1 MAMGIRRIAVTA
13 ALVLIVLVAVAVL
26 WLKWRGFRASTSPS
40 AIEIRVA
47 RFLRNFAIPRKE
59 RDLTNPFVN
68 DDVAAAQGRE
78 VFLARCATCHGV
90 DGRGST
96 AIGANEYP
104 RAPNL
109 HSDLTQRMT
118 DGEIHYII
126 QNGVQLTGMP
136 AMPGAH
142 SATEAESWKLVSYI
156 RGFRPPTR
164 LEAGIQR
171 SVERSAHYVGSASC
185 RKCHAA
191 IYERWKKT
199 PMANVV
205 RDPREHPDAI
215 IPDLSTNNIAR
226 FTVNDVALVYGS
238 KWKQRYFTRVGD
250 DYYPL
255 PVQWDVG
262 TKEWLKYHVPDKGAD
277 WWTAFYPSDNMQ
289 RPTGPTCDGCHSVNY
304 DIHTK
309 QVTEWNVGCERC
321 HGPGSEHVAHPTRTN
336 ILNPAEMDDVAS
348 DDLCI
353 QCHSQG
359 RPRMGLIGGKAYDWP
374 VGYHVGLRLA
384 DYWKLDSPTLGQTDF
399 LYFADGTAHKN
410 RMQGNDFVQSVM
422 YRHGVTCAS
431 CHDVHGTDNYA
442 QLRKPPDK
450 ICLDCHGPNSPNGP
464 HAVTLEEHTH
474 HKDGSTGS
482 LCVACHMP
490 KIESEGVPG
499 SFVSAHTFKFITPAA
514 TDRYKIP
521 NPCTSCHAD
530 KSLDWAKNELFRWKT
545 VSPWRVAE

>member
-1 MAMGIRRIAVTA
+1 MRIRRITTAVTLILI
-13 ALVLIVLVAVAVL
+13 ALGALAIL
-26 WLKWRGFRASTSPS
+26 WLKGRGFRASSSPS
-40 AIEIRVA
+40 AIEIRAA
-47 RFLRNFAIPRKE
+47 RFLRNLAIPQKE
-59 RDLTNPFVN
+59 RDLANPFVN
-68 DDVAAAQGRE
+68 DDIAAAQGRE
-78 VFLARCATCHGV
+78 LFLARCSTCHGV

-96 AIGANEYP
+96 PIGANEYP
-104 RAPNL
+104 RVPNL
-109 HSDLTQRMT
+109 HSDLTQRMS

-142 SATEAESWKLVSYI
+142 SATEADSWKLVAYI
-156 RGFRPPTR
+156 RSFRSPTQQ
-164 LEAGIQR
+164 EAGTQR
-171 SVERSAHYVGSASC
+171 HAEDSAHYVGSASC
-185 RKCHAA
+185 QKCHAA
-191 IYERWKKT
+191 IYQRWKKT

-215 IPDLSTNNIAR
+215 IPDLNTNNIAR
-226 FTVNDVALVYGS
+226 FTVDDVALVYGS
-238 KWKQRYFTRVGD
+238 KWKQRYFKKIGD

-255 PVQWDVG
+255 PVQWDIG

-277 WWTAFYPSDNMQ
+277 WWAAFYPSDNTQ

-321 HGPGSEHVAHPTRTN
+321 HGPGSEHVAHPARTN
-336 ILNPAEMDDVAS
+336 ILNPAEMDDLAS
-348 DDLCI
+348 DDICI

-359 RPRMGLIGGKAYDWP
+359 RPRTGLIEGKAYDWP

-422 YRHGVTCAS
+422 YRHGVTCAT

-442 QLRKPPDK
+442 QLRKPSDK
-450 ICLDCHGPNSPNGP
+450 ICLDCHGPDSPNGP
-464 HAVTLEEHTH
+464 HAATLEEHTH

-482 LCVACHMP
+482 QCVACHMP
-490 KIESEGVPG
+490 RIETEGVPG
-499 SFVSAHTFKFITPAA
+499 SFVSAHTFRFITPVA
-514 TDRYKIP
+514 TDKYKIP

-530 KSLDWAKNELFRWKT
+530 KPTNWATNQLLTWT
-545 VSPWRVAE
+545 TTSPWRVAE